1 MFLNSFLIVQ
11 IKKEVN
17 ITMMDEE
24 KVQTEEYGKEKV
36 VNIALMKKED
46 MPREE
51 FQTEIVSL
59 SFVF

>member
-1 MFLNSFLIVQ
+1 MFPNSSN
-11 IKKEVN
+11 KKRSQYYN
-17 ITMMDEE
+17 DDEE
-24 KVQTEEYGKEKV
+24 KVQTVESGKEKV